1 MKVLSILD
9 IDKNLLK
16 GKRIFLRVDF
26 NVPIE
31 NDIVVDDYRII
42 KSLATI
48 RYLLDLGCIL
58 ILASHLSRPK
68 GINLNY
74 SLKPVAKHLSNLLNK
89 EVKFIEIYESNY
101 IDYLKKVQ
109 NEVLKLK
116 SGDVL
121 VLENLRFSEGE
132 EKNDTTLIDE
142 LYKLGEIYVNDAF
155 GTSHRKHASV
165 YGLALKYNIRLAGIL
180 MKNEIDY
187 LYKVKENPTKPFYSI
202 IGGAKVIDKIKV
214 LENLIKVSDKMLIGG
229 AMAYTFLKVKN
240 VPIGNSLVDSE
251 SFEFAKEFLEK
262 YQNKVILPIDH
273 VVKNSVIKE
282 VENIEENY
290 LGMDIGSRTIELFKK
305 ELSNAKMIFWNGP
318 LGKFEEK
325 EFSNGTI
332 EIAKYLS
339 KLTKDGTIT
348 VIGGGD
354 TVSAIHMA
362 NLKDEDFSHVSTGG
376 GATLEFISGE
386 EMPGIEV
393 LKNV

>member
-68 GINLNY
+68 GINLSY

-376 GATLEFISGE
+376 GATLELISGE